1 MASGFRR
8 FSVGCRRPPPK
19 RLKIVC
25 NIVFLENKNYKVT
38 EVKYMT
44 NVIRVKRDTYERL
57 ALLAGEL
64 QMRMKRF
71 VSVDDAVRFL
81 IAKNDKRL
89 PAYWKDLRHR
99 RL

>member
-1 MASGFRR
+1 
-8 FSVGCRRPPPK
+8 
-19 RLKIVC
+19 
-25 NIVFLENKNYKVT
+25 
-38 EVKYMT
+38 MT

-81 IAKNDKRL
+81 IAKNDRKL
-89 PAYWKDLRHR
+89 PAYWKDLRQR